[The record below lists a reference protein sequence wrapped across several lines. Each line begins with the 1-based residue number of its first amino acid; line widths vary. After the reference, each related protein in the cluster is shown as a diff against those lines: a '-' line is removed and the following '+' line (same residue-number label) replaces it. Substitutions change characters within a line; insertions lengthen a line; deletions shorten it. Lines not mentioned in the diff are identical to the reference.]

1 MKILILGGYG
11 NTGRALARH
20 LLVRIK
26 HEIVIAGRHLDLA
39 SNFAASLNDKRVSA
53 RQVDASNAVSLQESL
68 RGMDYLLVAAP
79 TTHFTQN
86 VVEAAIAAGV
96 DYLDVQLSDEK
107 VRILRSHETQIT
119 HSGLCFTTE
128 AGFHP
133 GLPSAMV
140 RYAAAHMDSLR
151 SAHAAGYLSPGRS
164 FPYTEAMDELMEC
177 FLNYQAQV
185 FRNGNWTKP
194 SSYDSHLFD
203 FGDGIGTRRAYSMFF
218 EELRLLPELYPSLQ
232 ELGFY
237 IAGAGWIADAIMMLA
252 MLGLKSAPVR
262 GLRPMGRLTW
272 WAMTA
277 LSKPP
282 YRVALQ
288 VDAEGLKGS
297 RTLQVRFSVEHDD
310 GSELTA
316 IPVVAF
322 LMQYDQIRSPGLH
335 MMGHLGVPGRLFR
348 DMENMGV
355 RLSGTIQSGS

>member
-20 LLVRIK
+20 LLVRTK
-26 HEIVIAGRHLDLA
+26 HEIVIAGRHPDTA
-39 SNFAASLNDKRVSA
+39 RRVAASLDDDRVSA
-53 RQVDASNAVSLQESL
+53 RQVDASNAASLQEAL

-86 VVEAAIAAGV
+86 VVEAALAASV

-107 VRILRSHETQIT
+107 LRILRSYEAQIK

-140 RYAAAHMDSLR
+140 RYAASHMDSLR

-185 FRNGNWTKP
+185 FRNGRWTKP
-194 SSYDSHLFD
+194 NSYDTRLFD
-203 FGDGIGTRRAYSMFF
+203 FGDGIGARRAYSMFF
-218 EELRLLPELYPSLQ
+218 EELRPLPESYPSL
-232 ELGFY
+232 EALGFY
-237 IAGAGWIADAIMMLA
+237 IAGGGWFADAITMVA
-252 MLGLKSAPVR
+252 MLGLKIAPVR

-277 LSKPP
+277 LSRPP
-282 YRVALQ
+282 HRVALQ
-288 VDAEGLKGS
+288 VEAEGLKSS
-297 RTLQVRFSVEHDD
+297 RPLRFKFSVEHDD
-310 GSELTA
+310 GYELTA

-335 MMGHLGVPGRLFR
+335 IMGQLSDPGRLFR
-348 DMENMGV
+348 DMGKMGV
-355 RLSGTIQSGS
+355 RLNETIESGS